1 MTLKEICASQTDL
14 SDENIEILERLS
26 DELPLISDLTGT
38 DIFIDC
44 RTRSGKVVVVYHER
58 PSWRTGAY
66 SENVVGQYA
75 LCKNEP
81 AVFEALNTNAQ
92 IRDIKAVT
100 QENRTVKQDVVPIK
114 GTNGECIAVLIRET
128 DVTETLLQEK
138 KYHELSKYYEDMD
151 ASAHTNEQPQFGLIV
166 REVNHRIKNNLQTV
180 ASMLNMQARECKD
193 EYARGVLNESVSRV
207 LTIAT
212 IHDMLIQSDVSQE
225 VDCRSLLLNLKQH
238 LMEFTPQGKRISL
251 RVEGDSIVVDAGTAN
266 SVAVVVN
273 ELVTNAF
280 QHAFNKQE
288 SGEITVVTIAGNL
301 INTVVVSD
309 NGCGF
314 ALNSCRGSFGLKI
327 VESVIKDRLH
337 GNLRINSDSG
347 GTRVSFDF
355 KTQ

>member
-1 MTLKEICASQTDL
+1 MTLKEICTAQTDL

-26 DELPLISDLTGT
+26 SELPLISDLTGT

-44 RTRSGKVVVVYHER
+44 KTVSGNVVVVYHER
-58 PSWRTGAY
+58 PSWRIGAY

-75 LCKNEP
+75 LCENEP
-81 AVFEALNTNAQ
+81 AVFEAMTTNAQ

-114 GTNGECIAVLIRET
+114 GINGECIAALIRET

-138 KYHELSKYYEDMD
+138 KYHELSKHYEDMD
-151 ASAHTNEQPQFGLIV
+151 SSVRADEQSPIGLTL

-180 ASMLNMQARECKD
+180 ASMLSIQARECKD
-193 EYARGVLNESVSRV
+193 DYARGVLNESVSRV

-212 IHDMLIQSDVSQE
+212 IHDMLIQSDISQKI
-225 VDCRSLLLNLKQH
+225 DCRDLLVNLKQN
-238 LMEFTPQGKRISL
+238 LVEFIPRGKRISL
-251 RVEGDSIVVDAGTAN
+251 NIEGDRIVVDASTAN
-266 SVAVVVN
+266 SVALVVN
-273 ELVTNAF
+273 ELVTNSF
-280 QHAFNKQE
+280 RHAFKECE
-288 SGEITVVTIAGNL
+288 SGEVSVLTIAGNL

-314 ALNSCRGSFGLKI
+314 DLDSCRGSFGLKI
-327 VESVIKDRLH
+327 VESIIKDRLH
-337 GNLRINSDSG
+337 GNLRIRSDSD

-355 KTQ
+355 KIK